1 MRLKLDARARRWL
14 RRIPVV
20 NVYSVAELVL
30 MGALAV
36 QCARFVWVVATPVGP
51 VGDWRP
57 AGVTLPGSPAAIL
70 NQFDPFFRLNAP
82 QAGPATVTPLQLT
95 LFGIRLDEATGRGS
109 AIVAGADGVQKSV
122 AVGEEIQP
130 GVTLKAVAFD
140 HITLDRA
147 GTAEDLFLDQSD
159 APPANAAIP
168 GGAAAAGTDFGSRAA
183 GAAPVLGGGPAPA
196 GGGTGLAIGQLRQE
210 IGFIPRIDGGRVSG
224 LVVRPQGSGAAFRQA
239 GLREGDV
246 VTAIGGRAVSGS
258 GDLDRIATDYAGG
271 GNVPITVERGQ
282 QTLALA
288 ITIAAPSK

>member
-36 QCARFVWVVATPVGP
+36 QCVRFVWVVAVPVGP

-70 NQFDPFFRLNAP
+70 GQFDPFFRLNAP

-109 AIVAGADGVQKSV
+109 AIVAGTDGVQKSV

-140 HITLDRA
+140 HVTLDRG
-147 GTAEDLFLDQSD
+147 GTAEDLFLDQSE
-159 APPANAAIP
+159 APPAD
-168 GGAAAAGTDFGSRAA
+168 GGAQPAAEIGSRAA
-183 GAAPVLGGGPAPA
+183 GGAPVLGGGPAPA
-196 GGGTGLAIGQLRQE
+196 GAGVPVGQLRQE

-246 VTAIGGRAVSGS
+246 VTAVGGRAVSGP

>member
-20 NVYSVAELVL
+20 NVYSLAELVL

-57 AGVTLPGSPAAIL
+57 AGVTFPGSPAAIL
-70 NQFDPFFRLNAP
+70 SQFDPFFRLNAP

-140 HITLDRA
+140 HITLDRG

-159 APPANAAIP
+159 APPPPTGTAP
-168 GGAAAAGTDFGSRAA
+168 AGPEIGSRAA
-183 GAAPVLGGGPAPA
+183 GAIPVLGGGPAPA
-196 GGGTGLAIGQLRQE
+196 GAGTGVPVGQLRQE
-210 IGFIPRIDGGRVSG
+210 IGFIPRIDGGRISG

-246 VTAIGGRAVSGS
+246 VTAIGGRAVSGP

>member
-70 NQFDPFFRLNAP
+70 AQFDPFFRLNAP

-122 AVGEEIQP
+122 AVGEEVQP
-130 GVTLKAVAFD
+130 GVTLKSVAFD
-140 HITLDRA
+140 HVTLDRG

-159 APPANAAIP
+159 APPA
-168 GGAAAAGTDFGSRAA
+168 GGAAQPSAEVGSRAA
-183 GAAPVLGGGPAPA
+183 GAIPTLGGGPALA
-196 GGGTGLAIGQLRQE
+196 GAGAGAGAGVSVGQLRQE
-210 IGFIPRIDGGRVSG
+210 IGFIPRIDSGRVSG

-246 VTAIGGRAVSGS
+246 VTAIGGRAVNGP

-271 GNVPITVERGQ
+271 GSVPITVERGQ